1 MSLYTGDCLEYLKT
15 IKEPTFD
22 LVITSPPYNIGRNY
36 NYYSDNK
43 DNYIDWLIEV
53 FNEVC
58 RCLKSNGH
66 LFLNLSS
73 TKNDPYAA
81 YKIAEGINWK
91 LQNNIIWCKAVEID
105 GYVRGYSTP
114 TSSKRYLQ
122 NGWEHLFHFTNDGNT
137 EIDLEASGV
146 PYNTD
151 YNNAARN
158 EKRSGKNWRPT
169 TTCWHIT
176 YKSKATKQITKE
188 LTGEKLHPAIFP
200 KELVS
205 KCIKVSG
212 LKNGL
217 VFDPFAGTG
226 TTLLTAK
233 EFGLDYFGCEI
244 DPDYADFINKNINEN
259 NNTLYTEKTTSLYT

>member
-1 MSLYTGDCLEYLKT
+1 MLFNKDCLELLKET
-15 IKEPTFD
+15 EDCSFD

-36 NYYSDNK
+36 NKYVDQRN
-43 DNYIDWLIEV
+43 DYISWLIKV

-58 RCLKSNGH
+58 RTLKPNGH
-66 LFLNLSS
+66 LFINLSS
-73 TKNDPYAA
+73 SKSDPFAA

-91 LQNNIIWCKAVEID
+91 LQNNIIWCKAIEID

-122 NGWEHLFHFTNDGNT
+122 NGWEHLFHFTKDGNT

-176 YKSKATKQITKE
+176 YKSKATKEITKQ
-188 LTGEKLHPAIFP
+188 LTGDKLHPAIFP
-200 KELVS
+200 KDLVK
-205 KCIKVSG
+205 KCIQVSG
-212 LKNGL
+212 LKKGV
-217 VFDPFAGTG
+217 VFDPFVGTG
-226 TTLLTAK
+226 TSLIVAK
-233 EFGLDYFGCEI
+233 EMDLNYVGCDIDEDYYNF
-244 DPDYADFINKNINEN
+244 A
-259 NNTLYTEKTTSLYT
+259 KTRL

>member
-1 MSLYTGDCLEYLKT
+1 MNLYTGDCLDYLKT

-36 NYYSDNK
+36 NLYSDNK
-43 DNYIDWLIEV
+43 SDYIDCLIKV
-53 FNEVC
+53 FKEVC
-58 RCLKSNGH
+58 RCLNSNGH

-81 YKIAEGINWK
+81 YKVAEGINWK

-122 NGWEHLFHFTNDGNT
+122 NGWEHLFHFTKDGNT

-188 LTGEKLHPAIFP
+188 IAGEKKHPAIYP
-200 KELVS
+200 KNLVE
-205 KCIKVSG
+205 KCLKVSG
-212 LKNGL
+212 IKKGVVL
-217 VFDPFAGTG
+217 DPFLGTG
-226 TTLLTAK
+226 TTGLVAK
-233 EFGLDYFGCEI
+233 EMNLDFIGIEIDKDYFNFSNSRIEGVL
-244 DPDYADFINKNINEN
+244 F
-259 NNTLYTEKTTSLYT
+259 